1 MERLLSTNAIYSQGL
16 TSSARP
22 PAGVVVVTQRLP
34 TGPVSLAHE
43 MKTPNDEEPQ
53 PECFSSEL
61 SPLSPNF

>member
-1 MERLLSTNAIYSQGL
+1 MERLLSTNAIYSQGP

-43 MKTPNDEEPQ
+43 MKRQPFSATRTPNDEDPSQ
-53 PECFSSEL
+53 IAF
-61 SPLSPNF
+61 